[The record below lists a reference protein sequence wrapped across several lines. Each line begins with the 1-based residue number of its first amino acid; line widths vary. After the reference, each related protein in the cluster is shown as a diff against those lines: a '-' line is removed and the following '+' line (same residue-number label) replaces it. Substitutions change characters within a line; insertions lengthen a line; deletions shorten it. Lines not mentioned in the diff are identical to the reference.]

1 MNVVISEVLSEEK
14 DLLKK
19 KKKQLIVPTRHV
31 KDHFMPGLPHG
42 TLRSQELWAYFSYK
56 PENCFKSLPH
66 NLQDEESSAETDTL
80 PYVK

>member
-19 KKKQLIVPTRHV
+19 KKKNSVPTRHV
-31 KDHFMPGLPHG
+31 KDHFTPGLPHG
-42 TLRSQELWAYFSYK
+42 TLRSQELWAHFSYK

-66 NLQDEESSAETDTL
+66 NLQDEESSAEIYTL